1 MTGSEFICVSVSGKD
16 QEPHTIRLSTSAKT
30 DTDSSADNLNATSV
44 SKPTEQDESEPPQ
57 FAVRI
62 DMDPEQTSRAIR
74 AHLRELLGE
83 DRFELWFS
91 SPDCLRFAD
100 RKLTVYS
107 NSDFELQR
115 IQNSFG
121 IELRDVT
128 SAVCGPQYPIEYSVA
143 EPQSNETVA
152 IQVARETAANDLTV
166 ATKPKQRKLGLSQ
179 FCFGESNRLAETA
192 SEQTLRHPGQFSPLL
207 IYGPSGCG
215 KTLLL
220 DGMVTEFRRR
230 LNLGRCVMITAEQFT
245 SNFVH
250 SLRGSGLPMFRR
262 KYRDLDLLAIDDIH
276 FLSGKHATKVEMQ
289 YTIDHLIRAGKQVI
303 VSADRPP
310 MELSQLGTELCA
322 RLTGGLICP
331 LQYPCEESRFEI
343 LKRMCQ
349 QRNFSIPPAV
359 LRFVASRV
367 SRDVRRLSGAIN
379 RIQADSI
386 SSGKKMTVEHAGTI
400 LGDLISITSTA
411 ASLAQIERAV
421 CDVCGVTP
429 GSLKSDSRTRQVSAA
444 RMLAMWLSRE
454 YTSNAYSEI
463 GQFFGGRTHSTVIAA
478 GKRVKGWIGDD
489 KRIDLPNAQF
499 STREAIQRIESKLGV
514 G

>member
-220 DGMVTEFRRR
+220 D
-230 LNLGRCVMITAEQFT
+230 L
-245 SNFVH
+245 
-250 SLRGSGLPMFRR
+250 SL
-262 KYRDLDLLAIDDIH
+262 IH
-276 FLSGKHATKVEMQ
+276 
-289 YTIDHLIRAGKQVI
+289 I
-303 VSADRPP
+303 
-310 MELSQLGTELCA
+310 
-322 RLTGGLICP
+322 
-331 LQYPCEESRFEI
+331 
-343 LKRMCQ
+343 
-349 QRNFSIPPAV
+349 
-359 LRFVASRV
+359 
-367 SRDVRRLSGAIN
+367 
-379 RIQADSI
+379 
-386 SSGKKMTVEHAGTI
+386 
-400 LGDLISITSTA
+400 
-411 ASLAQIERAV
+411 
-421 CDVCGVTP
+421 
-429 GSLKSDSRTRQVSAA
+429 
-444 RMLAMWLSRE
+444 
-454 YTSNAYSEI
+454 
-463 GQFFGGRTHSTVIAA
+463 
-478 GKRVKGWIGDD
+478 
-489 KRIDLPNAQF
+489 
-499 STREAIQRIESKLGV
+499 
-514 G
+514 

>member
-1 MTGSEFICVSVSGKD
+1 MSFSGKD
-16 QEPHTIRLSTSAKT
+16 TERLKASLTQSANSAGSAPDGPHFPIGNDL
-30 DTDSSADNLNATSV
+30 DPQQI
-44 SKPTEQDESEPPQ
+44 SK
-57 FAVRI
+57 
-62 DMDPEQTSRAIR
+62 AIR
-74 AHLRELLGE
+74 SHLCETLGE

-91 SPDCLRFAD
+91 NSECLHFAD
-100 RKLTVYS
+100 QKLTVYS
-107 NSDFELQR
+107 DSEFESQR

-121 IELRDVT
+121 VELRDVAN
-128 SAVCGPQYPIEYSVA
+128 AVCGPEYPIEYCVR
-143 EPQSNETVA
+143 ETQIEETVA
-152 IQVARETAANDLTV
+152 VQVARETADVQL
-166 ATKPKQRKLGLSQ
+166 ATQTKTRQQKLGLSQ
-179 FCFGESNRLAETA
+179 FCFGETNRLAETA
-192 SEQTLRHPGQFSPLL
+192 SEQTLQHPGQFSPLL

-230 LNLGRCVMITAEQFT
+230 LNMGRCVMITAEQFT

-250 SLRGSGLPMFRR
+250 SLRGAGLPMFRR

-276 FLSGKHATKVEMQ
+276 FLSGKQATMVEMQ

-303 VSADRPP
+303 VSSDRPP

-343 LKRMCQ
+343 LRRMCQ
-349 QRNFSIPPAV
+349 QRNFAISTPV

-379 RIQADSI
+379 RIQADSM
-386 SSGKKMTVEHAGTI
+386 STGEKMTVEKAGQI
-400 LGDLISITSTA
+400 LSDLISITSTA
-411 ASLAQIERAV
+411 ASMAQIERAV
-421 CDVCGVTP
+421 CDICGVTP
-429 GSLKSDSRTRQVSAA
+429 GNLKSGSRSKHVSAA
-444 RMLAMWLSRE
+444 RMLAMWISRE

-489 KRIDLPNAQF
+489 KLIDLPVAQF
-499 STREAIQRIESKLGV
+499 STREAIKRIESKLGV

>member
-1 MTGSEFICVSVSGKD
+1 MSFLGKDTEQRETSFSQSADTVSGG
-16 QEPHTIRLSTSAKT
+16 PHFKVGKEL
-30 DTDSSADNLNATSV
+30 DSPQV
-44 SKPTEQDESEPPQ
+44 SQ
-57 FAVRI
+57 
-62 DMDPEQTSRAIR
+62 AIR
-74 AHLRELLGE
+74 THLCETLGE
-83 DRFELWFS
+83 DRFGLWFS
-91 SPDCLRFAD
+91 NPNCLRFAEQ
-100 RKLTVYS
+100 RLSVF
-107 NSDFELQR
+107 SDSEFESQR

-121 IELRDVT
+121 VELRDVAN
-128 SAVCGPQYPIEYSVA
+128 AVCGPQYPIEYCVRESKI
-143 EPQSNETVA
+143 EETVA
-152 IQVARETAANDLTV
+152 VQVARETADEHS
-166 ATKPKQRKLGLSQ
+166 ATQAKSRQRKPGLSQ
-179 FCFGESNRLAETA
+179 FCFGETNRLAETA

-220 DGMVTEFRRR
+220 DGLVTEFRRG
-230 LNLGRCVMITAEQFT
+230 LNLGRSVMITAEQFT

-250 SLRGSGLPMFRR
+250 SLRGAGLPMFRR

-276 FLSGKHATKVEMQ
+276 FLSGKQATMVEMQ

-303 VSADRPP
+303 ISSDRPP

-343 LKRMCQ
+343 LQRMCQ
-349 QRNFSIPPAV
+349 QRNFSIPASV

-386 SSGKKMTVEHAGTI
+386 TTGEKMTVEKAGQI
-400 LGDLISITSTA
+400 LSDLISITSTA
-411 ASLAQIERAV
+411 ASMAQIERAV

-429 GSLKSDSRTRQVSAA
+429 GNLKSGSRSKHVSAA
-444 RMLAMWLSRE
+444 RMLAMWLSCE

-463 GQFFGGRTHSTVIAA
+463 GHFFGGRTHSTVIAA

-489 KRIDLPNAQF
+489 KLIDLPVAQF
-499 STREAIQRIESKLGV
+499 STREAIKRIESKLGV